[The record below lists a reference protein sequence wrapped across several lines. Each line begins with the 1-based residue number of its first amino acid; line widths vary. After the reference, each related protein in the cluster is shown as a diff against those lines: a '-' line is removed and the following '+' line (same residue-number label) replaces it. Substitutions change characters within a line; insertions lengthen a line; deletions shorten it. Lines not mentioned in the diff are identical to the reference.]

1 MKGKRSSEEQ
11 LMRIWPE
18 AEPLDNVREA
28 RRQHHKQH
36 LENLRRKDMLP
47 RLRNNCATCLTR
59 RSFRLGL
66 RRFCLSRTWRI

>member
-28 RRQHHKQH
+28 RRQHHMPNRH
-36 LENLRRKDMLP
+36 SDLEGTN
-47 RLRNNCATCLTR
+47 AI
-59 RSFRLGL
+59 G
-66 RRFCLSRTWRI
+66 